1 MIKKYNFKVHNNIE
15 SINKSE
21 WDLCNSEGNL
31 FTSYSFLKLL
41 EDSKSLEERTGWY
54 PNYFSLHSDNKIEAC
69 IAAYKK
75 YNSQGEFVF
84 DHSWANVYQK
94 LGLNYYPKLVIASPF
109 TPISGARLLV
119 KDKKNEEG

>member
-1 MIKKYNFKVHNNIE
+1 ME
-15 SINKSE
+15 S
-21 WDLCNSEGNL
+21 LQLRGNL

-41 EDSKSLEERTGWY
+41 EDSKSLEKRTGWF
-54 PNYFSLHSDNKIEAC
+54 PNYFSLHNDNKIEAC

-84 DHSWANVYQK
+84 DHAWANVYQK
-94 LGLNYYPKLVIASPF
+94 LGLNYYPKLLVASPF

-119 KDKKNEEG
+119 KDKKNEEAKEYFN